1 MSYNFMD
8 TTGGRE
14 FADSVN
20 CLSREIP
27 ELSKHLDVLVG
38 CVKDLVSEVRD
49 LRKEQSVL
57 KERFEEERDE
67 GLSERLTEVVNE
79 VRQREEEGYKEF
91 PKMED
96 IDAELDREL

>member
-1 MSYNFMD
+1 MSYGFMD
-8 TTGGRE
+8 TAGGHE

-38 CVKDLVSEVRD
+38 CVKDLVNEVRD

-57 KERFEEERDE
+57 KERFEELEEEKNE
-67 GLSERLTEVVNE
+67 GLKESAN
-79 VRQREEEGYKEF
+79 QRSEEGYKEF

-96 IDAELDREL
+96 LDEYLDRDL